1 MSQLLSGHKNFVSF
15 LCFFFHSVIYNS
27 TRYKFWMQT
36 AYFQISFLNSWKQFE
51 KGRKW

>member
-1 MSQLLSGHKNFVSF
+1 MSQLLAGHKNFVSF
-15 LCFFFHSVIYNS
+15 LFFFSFRYLYS

-36 AYFQISFLNSWKQFE
+36 AYFQISFWNSWKQFE